1 MKTTLRISLLLL
13 AVVISLGSFSCS
25 TAPVCVTSSSAPI
38 YGKMAAQN
46 LGKTEGSSSTW
57 SFLGL
62 WMVGRPDIGAA
73 LDEAVRRKGGD
84 ALVNVRCYETWRW
97 FVLFSTTTVYVEGEA
112 VRITGE
118 R

>member
-13 AVVISLGSFSCS
+13 AAVIALGGVSCS
-25 TAPVCVTSSSAPI
+25 TAPVCVTSSSTPI

-46 LGKTEGSSSTW
+46 LGKTKGSSGAW

-73 LDEAVRRKGGD
+73 LDEALRLKGGD
-84 ALVNVRCYETWRW
+84 ALINVRCYETWRW

-112 VRITGE
+112 VRITEG